1 MKTIIAILTTLI
13 TTTSFLIWTDFKT
26 EQLKNSRVKTAYCE
40 KEDRVRSLLNNKGI
54 STVHI
59 FIRAFKKE
67 QVVELWA
74 KNNSDVEFKK
84 ITQYDFCVTS
94 GELGPKRRQGDW
106 QIPEGFYHIDRFNPW
121 SSFYLS
127 LGINYPNASDRVLGY
142 RQDLGGDIFIHG
154 DCVTIGCIPITD
166 DNIKELYVFA
176 VEAKDNGQDKI
187 PVYIFPDRLT
197 EENIQKLN
205 QEHQTN
211 NKLIGFWANLKEGYD
226 YFESQKILPK
236 VAVSKDGKYEFE

>member
-1 MKTIIAILTTLI
+1 M
-13 TTTSFLIWTDFKT
+13 TSTDFKT
-26 EQLKNSRVKTAYCE
+26 EQLKNARVKTAYNE
-40 KEDRVRSLLNNKGI
+40 KEDRVRSLLKNKGI

-59 FIRAFKKE
+59 FIQAFKKE

-74 KNNSDVEFKK
+74 KNNADIKFMK
-84 ITQYDFCVTS
+84 ITQYDFCETS
-94 GELGPKRRQGDW
+94 GELGPKRQQGDW

-142 RQDLGGDIFIHG
+142 RQNLGGDIFIHG

-197 EENIQKLN
+197 DENIQKLN
-205 QEHQTN
+205 EEHQTN

-226 YFESQKILPK
+226 YFESKKILPK
-236 VAVSKDGKYEFE
+236 VAVSNDGKYEFE